1 MTDTDMSDVG
11 QILKL
16 GGFTER
22 TVSALELIGDALQT
36 LAKVESERAL
46 REVEAHEKLK
56 DMNERIRRGAE
67 INRASDDKRE
77 QFSDKATDGW
87 LRETE
92 AALPKSRF
100 QQRADAQS
108 GSASEAP
115 KKQ

>member
-11 QILKL
+11 QIFKL

-22 TVSALELIGDALQT
+22 TVSALELIADALQT
-36 LAKVESERAL
+36 RAKVESERLA
-46 REVEAHEKLK
+46 R
-56 DMNERIRRGAE
+56 DFPPERSPKNVQ
-67 INRASDDKRE
+67 INRTSDDKRE
-77 QFSDKATDGW
+77 QYSDKATDGW

-100 QQRADAQS
+100 QKRADAQG
-108 GSASEAP
+108 GSAREAP

>member
-22 TVSALELIGDALQT
+22 TVSALELIADALQT
-36 LAKVESERAL
+36 LANVESDRVR

-100 QQRADAQS
+100 QQRADTQS
-108 GSASEAP
+108 RSAGEAP